1 MKGKRWFVLIIF
13 IEGLLILQS
22 RILNKAF
29 LSKVTN
35 TDDDHRDDILKLEN
49 TNDDP
54 KASQLENNMDFINSF
69 LSSMPMLDQSNPS
82 LNPENSN
89 PQHKG
94 DEIESSYFEVNSKT
108 HDRERQSKVYV
119 EDFKR
124 SSNHNSLTNSESV
137 TLARNPTDLFLE
149 AFLKKAVSE
158 PSTRDETNSQKNV
171 PHDVPDSRNQNTGFD
186 PQNTMKSGES
196 HFLNST
202 DRRLINDKDLFEY
215 YEFNEEN
222 SELDVAQDRQL
233 FIPFNPIDTAFVE
246 AKYENLVLQLPR
258 LIDTARADIIKEIAT
273 LNMLGYSIAAG
284 FAVGVVCD
292 TIGAQVNILPNT
304 SREGRLGKSM
314 SWGKF

>member
-35 TDDDHRDDILKLEN
+35 TEDDHRDDILKLEN
-49 TNDDP
+49 ANDDP

-108 HDRERQSKVYV
+108 HDRERQSKVFV

-124 SSNHNSLTNSESV
+124 GSNHNSVTNSESV

-158 PSTRDETNSQKNV
+158 PSSQDTTNAQKYVHDDV
-171 PHDVPDSRNQNTGFD
+171 PHESHQKSGFN
-186 PQNTMKSGES
+186 PQNIWKSGES

-233 FIPFNPIDTAFVE
+233 FIPFNPIDTVFVE

-292 TIGAQVNILPNT
+292 TIGSQVNILPNT
-304 SREGRLGKSM
+304 CREGRVGKSM

>member
-35 TDDDHRDDILKLEN
+35 IEDDHRDDNIKLEN
-49 TNDDP
+49 ANDDP

-124 SSNHNSLTNSESV
+124 GSNHNSLTNSESV

-149 AFLKKAVSE
+149 AFLKKAVSTAKNFAIIMIDKLF
-158 PSTRDETNSQKNV
+158 PKSQ
-171 PHDVPDSRNQNTGFD
+171 
-186 PQNTMKSGES
+186 
-196 HFLNST
+196 
-202 DRRLINDKDLFEY
+202 
-215 YEFNEEN
+215 
-222 SELDVAQDRQL
+222 
-233 FIPFNPIDTAFVE
+233 
-246 AKYENLVLQLPR
+246 
-258 LIDTARADIIKEIAT
+258 
-273 LNMLGYSIAAG
+273 
-284 FAVGVVCD
+284 
-292 TIGAQVNILPNT
+292 
-304 SREGRLGKSM
+304 
-314 SWGKF
+314 